1 MSTSLDVQLRSSQ
14 RVVRAHRG
22 AAVLGPLLLQPL
34 PAVRG
39 RNFPEGKLL
48 FECKSA
54 AIPYAFAI
62 QCCDVASDDS
72 PGDAKSPGGTKLQL
86 DASSWKEAPVGLDER
101 ATRREIDYVRRPS
114 RLQSRM
120 AQPRVRER

>member
-1 MSTSLDVQLRSSQ
+1 MRIG
-14 RVVRAHRG
+14 R
-22 AAVLGPLLLQPL
+22 AAVLGLPLLQPR
-34 PAVRG
+34 PAVWG

-72 PGDAKSPGGTKLQL
+72 PGDAKSPGGAKLQF
-86 DASSWKEAPVGLDER
+86 DAGSRKEAPVGLDER
-101 ATRREIDYVRRPS
+101 PARGEIDYLRRPP